1 MFDLKKLVKVDE
13 NHEARRLLGKPV
25 ADEIDASTADIISS
39 LDHKPVL
46 QAIMLAG
53 DDGIDDASLSYVN
66 SISKRAEKLDI
77 EVSPVRCKNAGE
89 VMTSIA
95 FANASSAVDA
105 IIVMDDD
112 RLRDVKSTDGYP
124 IATGKDVDCMSF
136 DSQALLYTGIDTNRT
151 AHPFAPCTPEA
162 VIAIMKHYDIHID
175 GSDVCIVGRSST
187 VGKPLAHML
196 TDMNAT
202 VTLCHSHTKD
212 VMEHV
217 MESDVVVFATGQ
229 PKEYGVEFFT
239 SNQTVI
245 DVSTNVGEDG
255 KMCGDVDFENVRHV
269 VDAIT
274 PVPGGVGTV
283 TTSVLLNHVAQA
295 AFNNRSKR

>member
-1 MFDLKKLVKVDE
+1 MFYIKKLVKIDE
-13 NHEARRLLGKPV
+13 MQEARQLLGKPI
-25 ADEIDASTADIISS
+25 ANQIDLSTANIVSTLDCPPALQIIT
-39 LDHKPVL
+39 L
-46 QAIMLAG
+46 IG
-53 DDGIDDASLSYVN
+53 DEANDASLSYAN
-66 SISKRAEKLDI
+66 SVSRRAKKLGIDAAI
-77 EVSPVRCKNAGE
+77 VHCKTTND
-89 VMTSIA
+89 VLTSIA

-136 DSQALLYTGIDTNRT
+136 DSQAILYTGIDTNKVV
-151 AHPFAPCTPEA
+151 HPFAPCTPEA
-162 VIAIMKHYDIHID
+162 VIAIMKHYDIPID

-212 VMEHV
+212 VMEHI

-229 PKEYGVEFFT
+229 PKEYGIEFFS

-245 DVSTNVGEDG
+245 DVSTNVDKDG
-255 KMCGDVDFENVRHV
+255 KMCGDVDFENVRHIV
-269 VDAIT
+269 EAIT

-283 TTSVLLNHVAQA
+283 TTSVLLFHVAQA

>member
-1 MFDLKKLVKVDE
+1 MFDIKKLVKVDE
-13 NHEARRLLGKPV
+13 TREARQLLGKPV
-25 ADEIDASTADIISS
+25 ANQIDMSTANIVSTLDRPPALQIIT
-39 LDHKPVL
+39 LV
-46 QAIMLAG
+46 G
-53 DDGIDDASLSYVN
+53 DEANDASLSYANNV
-66 SISKRAEKLDI
+66 SRRAKKLGIDAAI
-77 EVSPVRCKNAGE
+77 VHCKTTND
-89 VMTSIA
+89 VLTSIA

-136 DSQALLYTGIDTNRT
+136 DSQALLYTGIDTNKT

-162 VIAIMKHYDIHID
+162 VIAIMKHYDIPID

-239 SNQTVI
+239 GNQTVI

-255 KMCGDVDFENVRHV
+255 KMCGDVDFENVRHIV
-269 VDAIT
+269 EAIT

-295 AFNNRSKR
+295 ALHNRSRR

>member
-1 MFDLKKLVKVDE
+1 MFDIKKLVKVDE
-13 NHEARRLLGKPV
+13 MREARQLLGQPV
-25 ADEIDASTADIISS
+25 ANQIDLSTANIVSTLDRPPSLQIIT
-39 LDHKPVL
+39 LV
-46 QAIMLAG
+46 G
-53 DDGIDDASLSYVN
+53 DEANDASLSYAN
-66 SISKRAEKLDI
+66 SVSRRAKKLGIDAAI
-77 EVSPVRCKNAGE
+77 VHCKTTND
-89 VMTSIA
+89 VLTSIA

-136 DSQALLYTGIDTNRT
+136 DSQALLYTGIDTNKT

-162 VIAIMKHYDIHID
+162 VIAILKHYDIPID

-196 TDMNAT
+196 TNMNAT

-239 SNQTVI
+239 GNQTVI

-255 KMCGDVDFENVRHV
+255 KMCGDVDFENVRHIV
-269 VDAIT
+269 EAIT

-295 AFNNRSKR
+295 ALQNRSRR